1 MTDMNIVK
9 VFKTD
14 VQDRQVA
21 RHIVLFLQLAF
32 SHCRINFD
40 LDDCDRI
47 LRIES
52 PQDLIEEAEIQLLM
66 AGWGHHCEPLQD

>member
-1 MTDMNIVK
+1 MRIVK

-14 VQDRQVA
+14 VQDQLVA
-21 RHIVLFLQLAF
+21 GHIIHFLQQTF
-32 SHCRINFD
+32 SHWRINFD

-52 PQDLIEEAEIQLLM
+52 QKGSIEESEIQLM
-66 AGWGHHCEPLQD
+66 VARYGHRCEPLQE

>member
-1 MTDMNIVK
+1 MKIVK

-14 VQDRQVA
+14 VQDHQVA
-21 RHIVLFLQLAF
+21 KHVILFLQQTF

-40 LDDCDRI
+40 LDDCDKI

-52 PQDLIEEAEIQLLM
+52 LREPIEETRIQLLM
-66 AGWGHHCEPLQD
+66 AGYGHFCEPLQD

>member
-1 MTDMNIVK
+1 MRIVK

-14 VQDRQVA
+14 VHDQVVA
-21 RHIVLFLQLAF
+21 RRIILFLQQTF

-52 PQDLIEEAEIQLLM
+52 QQGAIEESEIQLLV
-66 AGWGHHCEPLQD
+66 ARYGHHCEPLQG

>member
-1 MTDMNIVK
+1 MKNVK

-14 VQDRQVA
+14 VQDHLVA
-21 RHIVLFLQLAF
+21 RHIILFLQQTF
-32 SHCRINFD
+32 SHYRINFD

-52 PQDLIEEAEIQLLM
+52 QEGTIEDAEIGLLI
-66 AGWGHHCEPLQD
+66 ARYGHHCEPLQG

>member
-1 MTDMNIVK
+1 MKIVH

-14 VQDRQVA
+14 VRDQQAA
-21 RHIVLFLQLAF
+21 RHIILFLQRNL

-40 LDDCDRI
+40 LDDCDKI

-52 PQDLIEEAEIQLLM
+52 QRQESFEETEIQLLISRY
-66 AGWGHHCEPLQD
+66 GYYCEPLQD

>member
-1 MTDMNIVK
+1 MKIVK

-14 VQDRQVA
+14 VQDQLVA
-21 RHIVLFLQLAF
+21 RQIIYFLQQTF

-52 PQDLIEEAEIQLLM
+52 LNGSVEEAEIQLLI
-66 AGWGHHCEPLQD
+66 ARYGHRCEPLQE

>member
-1 MTDMNIVK
+1 MKIVK

-14 VQDRQVA
+14 VQDQWVA
-21 RHIVLFLQLAF
+21 RHLIFFLQQTF

-47 LRIES
+47 LRVES
-52 PQDLIEEAEIQLLM
+52 QQGKIEESEIQLLI
-66 AGWGHHCEPLQD
+66 GRCGHHCEPLQD

>member
-1 MTDMNIVK
+1 MKIVK

-14 VQDRQVA
+14 VQDHQVS
-21 RHIVLFLQLAF
+21 RYIIHLLQQAF
-32 SHCRINFD
+32 SHYRINFD

-52 PQDLIEEAEIQLLM
+52 QQGPIEESDIQLLISRC
-66 AGWGHHCEPLQD
+66 GHHCEPLQG